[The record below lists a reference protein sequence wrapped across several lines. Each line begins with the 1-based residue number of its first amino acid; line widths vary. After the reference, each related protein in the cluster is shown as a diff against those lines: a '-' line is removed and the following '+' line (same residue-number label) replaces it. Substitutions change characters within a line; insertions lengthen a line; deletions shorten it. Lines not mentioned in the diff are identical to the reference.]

1 MILYGAEGL
10 TARDQAHRLL
20 ALAAAEH
27 WGLSPLPALDRAEH
41 GKPFFPGLPERQF
54 NLSHSGPLALCA
66 LDRRPVGVDIQTVG
80 PHRPRILQRVCSRE
94 ERAWLDEQSDLWAAF
109 AQLWAL
115 KESRAK
121 YTGAGLTSPIAEIRV
136 PLPAPGVLTLDGLHF
151 RVYSGPGWRA
161 AACATGNPPTPRRQ
175 RPTPPRR
182 PLMRQSCCS
191 SPPRP
196 VPTARSPKMNWK
208 RPVLPTRSW
217 TSASI

>member
-80 PHRPRILQRVCSRE
+80 PHRPRSSSGC
-94 ERAWLDEQSDLWAAF
+94 
-109 AQLWAL
+109 
-115 KESRAK
+115 
-121 YTGAGLTSPIAEIRV
+121 
-136 PLPAPGVLTLDGLHF
+136 APG
-151 RVYSGPGWRA
+151 RSGPGWTNRA
-161 AACATGNPPTPRRQ
+161 TCGPP
-175 RPTPPRR
+175 
-182 PLMRQSCCS
+182 
-191 SPPRP
+191 SPSYGP
-196 VPTARSPKMNWK
+196 
-208 RPVLPTRSW
+208 
-217 TSASI
+217 

>member
-66 LDRRPVGVDIQTVG
+66 LDRRPVGVDIQVVG
-80 PHRPRILQRVCSRE
+80 PHRPRILQRVCSQE
-94 ERAWLDEQSDLWAAF
+94 ERVWLAEQRDLWAAF

-161 AACATGNPPTPRRQ
+161 AACGE
-175 RPTPPRR
+175 
-182 PLMRQSCCS
+182 
-191 SPPRP
+191 SPPP
-196 VPTARSPKMNWK
+196 VGILWRTLQAPRFP
-208 RPVLPTRSW
+208 
-217 TSASI
+217 

>member
-1 MILYGAEGL
+1 MDHTILS
-10 TARDQAHRLL
+10 ARDLNLYYGENH
-20 ALAAAEH
+20 ALKNIMI
-27 WGLSPLPALDRAEH
+27 D
-41 GKPFFPGLPERQF
+41 LPERQF

-161 AACATGNPPTPRRQ
+161 AACGE
-175 RPTPPRR
+175 
-182 PLMRQSCCS
+182 
-191 SPPRP
+191 SPPP
-196 VPTARSPKMNWK
+196 EEILWK
-208 RPVLPTRSW
+208 DV
-217 TSASI
+217 

>member
-121 YTGAGLTSPIAEIRV
+121 YTGAGLTSPIAEIKV
-136 PLPAPGVLTLDGLHF
+136 PLPAPGALALDGLCF
-151 RVYSGPGWRA
+151 RIYSGPGWRA
-161 AACATGNPPTPRRQ
+161 AVCGESLPPDMILWRALQAPRF
-175 RPTPPRR
+175 P
-182 PLMRQSCCS
+182 
-191 SPPRP
+191 
-196 VPTARSPKMNWK
+196 
-208 RPVLPTRSW
+208 
-217 TSASI
+217 